1 MSKIFSIFM
10 VTMFLFSC
18 GKGDEQKEKSK
29 TENNQTLE
37 ESSDESDTTM
47 TVEEAFS
54 TALVQ
59 VIIGDEEDP
68 DLQDYLEE
76 VIYPAASK
84 SDKVTMDKISS
95 SLYLLS
101 YNENGSMKNFL
112 IQKFYNP
119 VDDEFVFEKRETDL
133 NSFKQFVK

>member
-1 MSKIFSIFM
+1 MSKLVLILIA
-10 VTMFLFSC
+10 TLFLFSC
-18 GKGDEQKEKSK
+18 GKSEDQKQRSE
-29 TENNQTLE
+29 TQNNQTQE
-37 ESSDESDTTM
+37 ESSDETDTTM

-76 VIYPAASK
+76 VIYPVVSK
-84 SDKVTMDKISS
+84 SDKVTIDKISS

-101 YNENGSMKNFL
+101 YNESGTMKNVL

-119 VDDEFVFEKRETDL
+119 VEDEFVFEKRDTDV
-133 NSFKQFVK
+133 NSIKQFVK

>member
-1 MSKIFSIFM
+1 MSRIVLILIA
-10 VTMFLFSC
+10 TLFLFSC
-18 GKGDEQKEKSK
+18 GKSEDQKQRSE
-29 TENNQTLE
+29 TQNNQTQE
-37 ESSDESDTTM
+37 ESSDETDTTM

-76 VIYPAASK
+76 VIYPVVSK
-84 SDKVTMDKISS
+84 SDKVTIDKISS

-101 YNENGSMKNFL
+101 YNESGTMKNVL

-119 VDDEFVFEKRETDL
+119 VEDEFVFEKRDTDV
-133 NSFKQFVK
+133 NSIKQFVK

>member
-1 MSKIFSIFM
+1 MSKLVLILIA
-10 VTMFLFSC
+10 TLFLFSC
-18 GKGDEQKEKSK
+18 GKSEDQKQRSESQ
-29 TENNQTLE
+29 NNQTQE
-37 ESSDESDTTM
+37 ESSDETDTTM

-76 VIYPAASK
+76 VIYPVVSK
-84 SDKVTMDKISS
+84 SDKVTIDKISS

-101 YNENGSMKNFL
+101 YNESGTMKN
-112 IQKFYNP
+112 
-119 VDDEFVFEKRETDL
+119 
-133 NSFKQFVK
+133 